1 MSDQVFNARID
12 LLASTGTE
20 DPSIFI
26 VEFNVFD
33 GTGQFGAASIL
44 VGDSVYIDTYVI
56 NSTISHYKVHEV
68 LGTAGNYFN
77 GKIKYHDTGDVA
89 DPGALSLGPGAA
101 NGFICRISNAHQ
113 LSWFSAPTIH
123 TFYDYI
129 TQYARDHE
137 AWELLDSFSV
147 TGPQGI
153 QGYTG
158 ALGATG
164 LVGAAGTTGIAG
176 VAGVTGL
183 AGTAGETGLA
193 GSAGTQGATGL
204 AGSAGTQGATGLA
217 GSAGTQGATGLAG
230 SAGIQ
235 GATGLAG
242 SAGIQGATGL
252 AGSAG
257 TQGATGLAGSA
268 GTQGATGLAG
278 SAGTQGATGLAGS
291 AGIQGAT
298 GLAGS
303 AGTQGA
309 TGLAGSAGTQGAT
322 GLAGSAGTQGSTGV
336 AGSAGIQGTTGLLG
350 AQGDTGYGVQGET
363 GASGAS
369 GAVIQDITFLSGLA
383 YIRAYGTTADL
394 ATMTVTKDF
403 SVSATSR
410 LLVTAPSSV
419 ELIAIGVT
427 FTAAE
432 TTGRTTVNIEYP
444 EQTGASTLA
453 QAKLPV
459 AIRHTAAYGV
469 NSTGYATGP
478 QPGFS
483 GTLVISFGGYAAAAE
498 QKMTLLV

>member
-204 AGSAGTQGATGLA
+204 AGSAGTQG
-217 GSAGTQGATGLAG
+217 
-230 SAGIQ
+230 
-235 GATGLAG
+235 
-242 SAGIQGATGL
+242 
-252 AGSAG
+252 
-257 TQGATGLAGSA
+257 
-268 GTQGATGLAG
+268 
-278 SAGTQGATGLAGS
+278 
-291 AGIQGAT
+291 
-298 GLAGS
+298 
-303 AGTQGA
+303 
-309 TGLAGSAGTQGAT
+309 
-322 GLAGSAGTQGSTGV
+322 STGV